1 MISAIYKILS
11 RIKSKNGNS
20 IRKIKNIKLIK
31 SIKLLNAS
39 TQKLNFL
46 IFKIR
51 IITNLLW
58 QIFIKILIL

>member
-1 MISAIYKILS
+1 MINAIYKILG

-20 IRKIKNIKLIK
+20 IREIKNIKLIK
-31 SIKLLNAS
+31 SIKLLNTS

-51 IITNLLW
+51 IISNLLW
-58 QIFIKILIL
+58 QTFIKIPIL